1 MTFHI
6 WFMYI
11 LSSDQLVIIIII
23 NSNKDNCL
31 TDNLNFNYQIFAK
44 LVSTD

>member
-6 WFMYI
+6 LFMYI

-23 NSNKDNCL
+23 NSNKDNYL